1 MSLCPS
7 TGIRDFPIQNNVKV
21 NDDLILAVQ
30 ESYLVSVQW
39 AQRSD
44 APKIVDQQ
52 NLFFDEGAQHS
63 AATNQTTLRLQGNSY
78 TLQSIQVCK
87 PQHTGFVRDA
97 DKPLVQSEIILSFSG
112 SGSGAEKY
120 VFFCI
125 PVINKST
132 TKPNVYLTALING
145 RLPGGPISVGSIMPE
160 KQGFLC
166 YSTCLNQVKSGQS
179 MATQARVFVFYEGIL
194 FNTGAASNNLLL
206 PDNITA
212 STMAIPFTLQNDV
225 DFKNFLRSSDL
236 KTGKGDAALNQR
248 TDATSAYKCTPLN
261 PDLQVKDGKIT
272 IDTQKGEVLSKVLET
287 RAAEVQ
293 GEIVKPGLTPGDI
306 QKVIAI
312 AFGIGFGLL
321 ILSLLAYFVSVYST
335 GEDSFEGPVI
345 SIPEWFSSIGP
356 TIGIAVIGFI
366 FGAIVIGLIKK

>member
-21 NDDLILAVQ
+21 DAALLLAVQ

-44 APKIVDQQ
+44 APKIAAGG
-52 NLFFDEGAQHS
+52 FFDEGTQHS
-63 AATNQTTLRLQGNSY
+63 AATNQSTLRLQGNSY
-78 TLQSIQVCK
+78 TLQSVQLCK

-97 DKPLVQSEIILSFSG
+97 EKPLVQAEVILSFSG
-112 SGSGAEKY
+112 NGSGAEKY
-120 VFFCI
+120 VIFCI
-125 PVINKST
+125 PILNKPT
-132 TKPNVYLTALING
+132 TSPNIYLTAANNG

-166 YSTCLNQVKSGQS
+166 YSTCLNQVQSGKSV
-179 MATQARVFVFYEGIL
+179 ATQARVFVFYEGIL
-194 FNTGAASNNLLL
+194 FNVGANTTGLQL
-206 PDNITA
+206 PDNITPT
-212 STMAIPFTLQNDV
+212 TMAVPFTLQNDV

-248 TDATSAYKCTPLN
+248 VDATSAYKCTPLN
-261 PDLQVKDGKIT
+261 PDTQIKDGKI
-272 IDTQKGEVLSKVLET
+272 IVDTQKGELLSQVLKERTTDL
-287 RAAEVQ
+287 AAEAPQ
-293 GEIVKPGLTPGDI
+293 GGLTPGDI

-321 ILSLLAYFVSVYST
+321 ILSLLAYFVSIYST
-335 GEDSFEGPVI
+335 GEGSFPEGDVI
-345 SIPEWFSSIGP
+345 SIPEWMSNIGP
-356 TIGIAVIGFI
+356 SIAIAVIGFVV
-366 FGAIVIGLIKK
+366 GAIVIGLIKK

>member
-21 NDDLILAVQ
+21 DAALILAVQ
-30 ESYLVSVQW
+30 ESYLVQAQW

-78 TLQSIQVCK
+78 TLQSIQICK

-97 DKPLVQSEIILSFSG
+97 DKPLVQAEIILSFSG
-112 SGSGAEKY
+112 SSAEKY

-132 TKPNVYLTALING
+132 TKPNVYLTAGGNG

-160 KQGFLC
+160 NQGFLC
-166 YSTCLNQVKSGQS
+166 YSTCLNQVKSGQTL
-179 MATQARVFVFYEGIL
+179 ATNARVFVFYDGIF
-194 FNTGAASNNLLL
+194 FNIGAISNNLLL

-212 STMAIPFTLQNDV
+212 STMAVPFTLQNEV

-236 KTGKGDAALNQR
+236 KTGKGDAALNRR

-272 IDTQKGEVLSKVLET
+272 IDTQKGEVLSKVLES
-287 RAAEVQ
+287 RAAELQ
-293 GEIVKPGLTPGDI
+293 GTIVKPGITPGDI

-321 ILSLLAYFVSVYST
+321 ILSLLAYFVSIYST
-335 GEDSFEGPVI
+335 GGDGFPPGPVI

-356 TIGIAVIGFI
+356 NIAIALIGFV
-366 FGAIVIGLIKK
+366 FGAIVYGLIKK

>member
-21 NDDLILAVQ
+21 DEALLLAVQ
-30 ESYLVSVQW
+30 ESYLVQAQW

-78 TLQSIQVCK
+78 TLQSIQICK

-97 DKPLVQSEIILSFSG
+97 DKPLVQAEIVLSFSG
-112 SGSGAEKY
+112 SSAEKY

-125 PVINKST
+125 PIINKST
-132 TKPNVYLTALING
+132 TKPNVYLTAGGNG

-160 KQGFLC
+160 NQGFLC
-166 YSTCLNQVKSGQS
+166 YSTCLNQVKSGQTL
-179 MATQARVFVFYEGIL
+179 ATNARVFVFYDGIF
-194 FNTGAASNNLLL
+194 FNIGAISNNLLL

-212 STMAIPFTLQNDV
+212 STMAVPFTLQNEV

-236 KTGKGDAALNQR
+236 KTGKGDAALNRR

-287 RAAEVQ
+287 REAELQ
-293 GEIVKPGLTPGDI
+293 GTIVKPGLTPGDI

-321 ILSLLAYFVSVYST
+321 ILSLLAYFVSIYST
-335 GEDSFEGPVI
+335 GGDGFPPGPVI
-345 SIPEWFSSIGP
+345 GLPEWFSSIGP
-356 TIGIAVIGFI
+356 NIAIAIIGFV
-366 FGAIVIGLIKK
+366 FGAIVYGLIKK

>member
-21 NDDLILAVQ
+21 DAALLLAVQ
-30 ESYLVSVQW
+30 ESYLVQAQW

-78 TLQSIQVCK
+78 TLQSIQICK

-97 DKPLVQSEIILSFSG
+97 DKPLVQAEIVLSFSG
-112 SGSGAEKY
+112 SSAEKY

-125 PVINKST
+125 PIINKST
-132 TKPNVYLTALING
+132 TKPNVYLTAGGNG

-160 KQGFLC
+160 NQGFLC
-166 YSTCLNQVKSGQS
+166 YSTCLNQVKSGQTL
-179 MATQARVFVFYEGIL
+179 ATNARVFVFYDGIF
-194 FNTGAASNNLLL
+194 FNIGAISNNLLL

-212 STMAIPFTLQNDV
+212 STMAVPFTLQNEV

-236 KTGKGDAALNQR
+236 KTGKGDAALNRR

-287 RAAEVQ
+287 REAELQ
-293 GEIVKPGLTPGDI
+293 GTIVKPGLTPGDI

-321 ILSLLAYFVSVYST
+321 ILSLLAYFVSIYST
-335 GEDSFEGPVI
+335 GGDGFPPGPVI
-345 SIPEWFSSIGP
+345 GLPEWFSSIGP
-356 TIGIAVIGFI
+356 NIAIAIIGFV
-366 FGAIVIGLIKK
+366 FGAIVYGLIKK

>member
-21 NDDLILAVQ
+21 NDQLILAVQ
-30 ESYLVSVQW
+30 ESYLVQAQW

-78 TLQSIQVCK
+78 ILQSVQICK
-87 PQHTGFVRDA
+87 SQHTGFVRDV

-112 SGSGAEKY
+112 SSAEKY

-125 PVINKST
+125 PIINKST
-132 TKPNVYLTALING
+132 TKSNVYLTALMNNK
-145 RLPGGPISVGSIMPE
+145 LPGGPISVGSIMPE

-179 MATQARVFVFYEGIL
+179 MATQARVFVFYEGIS

-212 STMAIPFTLQNDV
+212 STMAVPFTLQNDI

-287 RAAEVQ
+287 REAELQ
-293 GEIVKPGLTPGDI
+293 GTIVKPGLTPGDI

-321 ILSLLAYFVSVYST
+321 ILSLLAYFVSRYST
-335 GEDSFEGPVI
+335 GGDSFPPGPVI

-356 TIGIAVIGFI
+356 NIGIAVIGFV
-366 FGAIVIGLIKK
+366 FGAIVYGLIKK

>member
-21 NDDLILAVQ
+21 DDQLILAVQ
-30 ESYLVSVQW
+30 ESYLVQAQW

-78 TLQSIQVCK
+78 TLQSVQICK

-97 DKPLVQSEIILSFSG
+97 DKPLVQAEIILSFSG
-112 SGSGAEKY
+112 SSAEKY

-125 PVINKST
+125 PIINKST
-132 TKPNVYLTALING
+132 TKPNVYLTAGGNG

-166 YSTCLNQVKSGQS
+166 YSTCLNQVKSGQTL
-179 MATQARVFVFYEGIL
+179 ATNARVFVFYDGIF
-194 FNTGAASNNLLL
+194 FNIGTISNNLLL

-212 STMAIPFTLQNDV
+212 STMAVPFTLNNEV

-236 KTGKGDAALNQR
+236 KTGKGDGALNQR
-248 TDATSAYKCTPLN
+248 VDATSAYKCTPLN

-287 RAAEVQ
+287 RSAELQ
-293 GEIVKPGLTPGDI
+293 GTIVKPGLTPGDI

-321 ILSLLAYFVSVYST
+321 ILSLLAYFVSIYST
-335 GEDSFEGPVI
+335 GGDGFPPGPVI

-356 TIGIAVIGFI
+356 NIAIALIGFI
-366 FGAIVIGLIKK
+366 FGAIVYGLIKK